1 MKWIHIQFNSTDIY
15 SHQDAV
21 FVRQFVKF
29 SHSVKHPK
37 DLCLYSLRFSMDD
50 GTAYYIST
58 PDDMIDKVK
67 TVFTGFNHS
76 EVKRPNLNL
85 LNLEFGNERLF

>member
-1 MKWIHIQFNSTDIY
+1 
-15 SHQDAV
+15 
-21 FVRQFVKF
+21 
-29 SHSVKHPK
+29 
-37 DLCLYSLRFSMDD
+37 MDD